1 MVAGQTELH
10 RAQTGLSDV
19 TEVRLPFNITQ
30 FRLEE
35 EAGRPHSSQAGAH
48 PLCLAQVQDK

>member
-30 FRLEE
+30 FRLEG